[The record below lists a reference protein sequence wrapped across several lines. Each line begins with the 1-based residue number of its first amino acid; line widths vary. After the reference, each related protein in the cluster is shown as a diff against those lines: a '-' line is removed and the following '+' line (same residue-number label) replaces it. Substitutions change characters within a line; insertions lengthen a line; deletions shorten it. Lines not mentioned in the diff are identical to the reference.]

1 MAPIKAEM
9 NENGEMRR
17 QADHENRG
25 GTVPLGGSPGA
36 FVFASPFGPR
46 ITLAPPDAGGGS
58 GGGEGGAAPVTPPAG
73 DAAPPASAD
82 PVAEKPS
89 RPDYIPEN
97 LWDAEKGFK
106 SEDFNALVAR
116 DAEHSARAAQVPE
129 SADKYEFK
137 LPHDFAFPDGVEVKD
152 GEMPINA
159 DDPRVAAARDFALA
173 NQFSQAQFEG
183 LIAMG
188 VNLDLA
194 EQSALKGAM
203 AKEVEKLGA
212 KGNDRIAAVKAWV
225 GAKLPGDQAEALLG
239 TLYNAKQIEAVE
251 TLMRLNRGAV
261 PGSPGAG
268 RDSAK
273 PELSDEEYSKM
284 TPTERINYARQHSKK

>member
-36 FVFASPFGPR
+36 FVLASPFGPR
-46 ITLAPPDAGGGS
+46 ITLAPPDAGGSS
-58 GGGEGGAAPVTPPAG
+58 GGGGDGGSAGAGDGGDQGNGESAAPA
-73 DAAPPASAD
+73 
-82 PVAEKPS
+82 

-97 LWDAEKGFK
+97 LWDAENGFK
-106 SEDFNALVAR
+106 TDDFNALIAR
-116 DAEHSARAAQVPE
+116 DAEHSARIAQVPE

-137 LPHDFAFPDGVEVKD
+137 LPHDFKFPDGIEVKD
-152 GEMPINA
+152 GEIPINA

-183 LIAMG
+183 LVAMG

-194 EQSALKGAM
+194 EQAALKGAL
-203 AKEVEKLGA
+203 AKEAEKLGA
-212 KGNDRIAAVKAWV
+212 RGNDRIAAVKAWV

-239 TLYNAKQIEAVE
+239 ALYNAKQIEAVE

-261 PGSPGAG
+261 PGNPGAA

-284 TPTERINYARQHSKK
+284 SPTERINYARQHSKK